1 MTSFLTDAGYWALIV
16 FAFVQ
21 ACCIPISSEVTFGF
35 AGVLAYQGHLSLVP
49 VIVIGSLAELAG
61 SSVAYGLGRRG
72 GRDTVERYRRYL
84 LMTRKDVER
93 TERFFAGRGAWAVGV
108 GRLLPLVRTFVG
120 LVAGLMEVPLLPFEF
135 FNVLG
140 TVVWATTLSLIG
152 YALGSDWTSV
162 AKNFSHASDGLA
174 ILVILLV
181 LALIGHKALQLRRE
195 RRAEAAEAVTAAAV
209 PATPGSAGPEGDGS
223 GGGDPAASAAGGQGA
238 AARAAASPRGPGRP
252 GRHA

>member
-140 TVVWATTLSLIG
+140 TVIWATTLSLIG

-195 RRAEAAEAVTAAAV
+195 RRAEVAEAVTAA
-209 PATPGSAGPEGDGS
+209 PDSTGPEADAS
-223 GGGDPAASAAGGQGA
+223 GGGDPAAPAAGSQGA
-238 AARAAASPRGPGRP
+238 AARAAVSPRGPGRP
-252 GRHA
+252 GGHA